1 MKEEASGPHLSRLV
15 VVIACLELLREQ
27 ALAHQAQ
34 VGVSP
39 EVLGKDPELLIDVH
53 GFLELLWVIRVVA
66 NLLGEISLSKYLI

>member
-15 VVIACLELLREQ
+15 VVVACLELLREQ

-34 VGVSP
+34 VGVSLQ
-39 EVLGKDPELLIDVH
+39 VLGKDPELLIDVH

-66 NLLGEISLSKYLI
+66 NLLGEISLSKCLI